1 MPGEAAIIA
10 DIKTAIRPQRE
21 AIRRAFHSRNRG
33 FRAIGRHFRDAP
45 RFNFDQR
52 HRPIGHGNRA
62 FGEAQPLG
70 QDFEVGCGDMNGH
83 GFLLHWLA

>member
-10 DIKTAIRPQRE
+10 DVKTAIRPECE
-21 AIRRAFHSRNRG
+21 AIRRAFYGCDRG
-33 FRAIGRHFRDAP
+33 FRAIRRHFRDAP
-45 RFNFDQR
+45 CLDFDQR
-52 HRPIGHGNRA
+52 HRPIRHGDRA

-83 GFLLHWLA
+83 GFLL